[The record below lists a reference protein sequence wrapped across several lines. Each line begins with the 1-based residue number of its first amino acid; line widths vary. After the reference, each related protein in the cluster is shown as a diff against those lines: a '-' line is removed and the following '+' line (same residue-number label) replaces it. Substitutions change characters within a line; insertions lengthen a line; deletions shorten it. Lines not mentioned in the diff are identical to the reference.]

1 METYHYKDNF
11 WDASTKE
18 MPVYTEQD
26 EHVMM
31 LRVLH
36 KKKRGKFSRW
46 VSALNQEYEITDG
59 KDIYYVQRQK
69 SFRSWFVPS
78 WHVYHNHQ
86 LIGEFKV
93 TMSFLR
99 QKLVYVP
106 LQGERLAWKLGALSH
121 SITVTDA
128 RDVEI
133 LKSKSSY
140 FKIRTE
146 HNVTVHDTEQYSP
159 LLLVLLFHVAFE
171 YHEMTQSAAS
181 SGAAT

>member
-1 METYHYKDNF
+1 MFTIIIN
-11 WDASTKE
+11 
-18 MPVYTEQD
+18 
-26 EHVMM
+26 
-31 LRVLH
+31 
-36 KKKRGKFSRW
+36 
-46 VSALNQEYEITDG
+46 I
-59 KDIYYVQRQK
+59 
-69 SFRSWFVPS
+69 
-78 WHVYHNHQ
+78 
-86 LIGEFKV
+86 IGEFKV

-128 RDVEI
+128 RDVEL